1 MMEIVGLREA
11 LEEEERAEK
20 KRATVAPLLVAGRQR
35 LEMATK
41 AKRLAELK
49 LAADGH
55 EVDPNQPNREVTEAQ
70 RQVDL
75 YNEAQQT
82 ADKAAAAAAGRVTS
96 LLRQELQRR
105 ARAAQVAYDAA
116 VRDFEEA
123 ARKRQRSSEAL
134 ATANGTVS
142 HFPSEDLKV
151 LFANDIAWCM
161 ADHEAKASA

>member
-1 MMEIVGLREA
+1 MMTIEGLRQA
-11 LEEEERAEK
+11 LEAEDRSEK
-20 KRATVAPLLVAGRQR
+20 QLAKVTPLLAAARQR
-35 LEMATK
+35 LEEATK

-55 EVDPNQPNREVTEAQ
+55 EVDPSRPDRAVTEAQ

-75 YNEAQQT
+75 YNEATQT

-116 VRDFEEA
+116 VSDFEEA

-142 HFPSEDLKV
+142 HFPSENLKV
-151 LFANDIAWCM
+151 LFANEIAWCM